1 MILYNMRERGAFE
14 YDKFTLNVLQIH
26 NAINLNELHEL
37 DSLSD
42 RTDSLKEISKEVNKI
57 YNHFVGE
64 NDTIGICEKIYKQG
78 FKFKGGL

>member
-37 DSLSD
+37 NSLSD
-42 RTDSLKEISKEVNKI
+42 RTDSLNEILKEVNKI
-57 YNHFVGE
+57 YNHFIGE
-64 NDTIGICEKIYKQG
+64 NDNIGICEKIYKQG